1 MGERCL
7 ELADEFESKG
17 IDKCF
22 YYNKTNLHKLDIY
35 EILRVIKGNPR
46 FKFSNIE
53 NTKNMAGSCI
63 IVG

>member
-1 MGERCL
+1 MGEKCL

-35 EILRVIKGNPR
+35 EILRVKKGILDSDSAIL
-46 FKFSNIE
+46 KI
-53 NTKNMAGSCI
+53 CQ
-63 IVG
+63 

>member
-35 EILRVIKGNPR
+35 EMLR
-46 FKFSNIE
+46 
-53 NTKNMAGSCI
+53 
-63 IVG
+63 